1 MLAILLVALGFAYS
15 KHCEVESLKAKN
27 EELIETKGRY
37 EAHKMFTAEKV
48 EAVKLSGETQLANTN
63 QWMDIVKSF
72 KDSLADSRVDSAE
85 KEATCSKRLENLR
98 QQFSSVQNNVTEL
111 VKMKKKVS
119 VQAKFCNDQLLGY
132 KSLLNEERGKLAECK
147 RQYNTCWWCSK

>member
-1 MLAILLVALGFAYS
+1 MLVLHKGVSFYFQHWTFSTHEVLLVLMPAFLVVTFAIGIAYN

-37 EAHKMFTAEKV
+37 EAHKMFAAEKV

-63 QWMDIVKSF
+63 QWMDIMKSF
-72 KDSLADSRVDSAE
+72 KDSLADSRVESAE

-111 VKMKKKVS
+111 VKMKE
-119 VQAKFCNDQLLGY
+119 
-132 KSLLNEERGKLAECK
+132 KSQRAG
-147 RQYNTCWWCSK
+147 